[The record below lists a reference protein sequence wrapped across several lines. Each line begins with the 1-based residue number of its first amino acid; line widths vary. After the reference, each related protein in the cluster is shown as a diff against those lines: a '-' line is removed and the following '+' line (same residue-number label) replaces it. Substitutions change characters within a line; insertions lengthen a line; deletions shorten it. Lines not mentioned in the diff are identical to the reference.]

1 MYAVIKTGGKQHR
14 VSEGDV
20 LKIEKLAG
28 QKGDT
33 IVFEEVLLVSKEDQ
47 TRVGTPIVEGAKV
60 VGEIVNQGKGPK
72 IIIFKK
78 KRRKGFL
85 KKTGHRQ
92 PLTDVRIKEISL
104 FEIRFRSD
112 KLFKSGRMQG
122 PGNPEERGVPETY
135 GERRGMR
142 ETK

>member
-20 LKIEKLAG
+20 LKIEKLEG
-28 QKGDT
+28 LKGDT

-47 TRVGTPIVEGAKV
+47 TRVGTPVVEGAKV
-60 VGEIVNQGKGPK
+60 VGEIVHQGKGPK

-85 KKTGHRQ
+85 NKTGHRQ
-92 PLTDVRIKEISL
+92 PLTEVRIKEISL
-104 FEIRFRSD
+104 
-112 KLFKSGRMQG
+112 
-122 PGNPEERGVPETY
+122 
-135 GERRGMR
+135 
-142 ETK
+142 